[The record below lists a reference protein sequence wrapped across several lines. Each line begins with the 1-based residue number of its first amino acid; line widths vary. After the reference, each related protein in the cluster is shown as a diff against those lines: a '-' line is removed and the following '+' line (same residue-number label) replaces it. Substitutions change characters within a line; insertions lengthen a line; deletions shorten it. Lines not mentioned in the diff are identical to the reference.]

1 MISYSVVDRDAR
13 LTGKIA
19 LVTGASR
26 GIGRATAVRLASDGA
41 HVVLNHF
48 PAADQKYPG
57 AAGEALRLVREAG
70 GDGTLYEC
78 DVADVHAVRA
88 MIRDVADR
96 FGSLDILVNNAGI
109 CPMAELFDITEELW
123 DRVHNLNLRAVF
135 FATQEAARV
144 MMQRGVKGRIVC
156 ISSISA
162 EFGTPTQIHYAP
174 TKAGINMIVKSVA
187 SVLGPHG
194 ITINAVMPGDIA
206 TDISREWDEANP
218 AEIQRYI
225 ERCPVR
231 RRGRAEDIAAVV
243 AFLASPE
250 AEFLTGACY
259 LADGG
264 ITSTL

>member
-1 MISYSVVDRDAR
+1 MITYSVVDRDAR

-48 PAADQKYPG
+48 SHADQNYPG
-57 AAGEALRLVREAG
+57 ASAEALRLVREAG

-78 DVADVHAVRA
+78 DVADVSAVRA

-144 MMQRGVKGRIVC
+144 MLERGVKGRIVC

-174 TKAGINMIVKSVA
+174 T
-187 SVLGPHG
+187 
-194 ITINAVMPGDIA
+194 
-206 TDISREWDEANP
+206 
-218 AEIQRYI
+218 
-225 ERCPVR
+225 
-231 RRGRAEDIAAVV
+231 
-243 AFLASPE
+243 
-250 AEFLTGACY
+250 
-259 LADGG
+259 
-264 ITSTL
+264 